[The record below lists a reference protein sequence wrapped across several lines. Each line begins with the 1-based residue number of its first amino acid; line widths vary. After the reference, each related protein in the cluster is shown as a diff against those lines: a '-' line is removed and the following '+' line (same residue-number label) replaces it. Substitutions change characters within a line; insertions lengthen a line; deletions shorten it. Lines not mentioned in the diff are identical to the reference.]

1 MYLNIKDAPVV
12 LHSNDREIV
21 DKVMNGDKKWDDNGD
36 SPLKKKEKCLQ
47 IGTSAWQ
54 RDLI

>member
-21 DKVMNGDKKWDDNGD
+21 DKVMNGDKK
-36 SPLKKKEKCLQ
+36 
-47 IGTSAWQ
+47 
-54 RDLI
+54 